1 MSDEATRPL
10 QPTVWIT
17 RTVPAA
23 FKSAANWANAGYA
36 AAVGPI
42 LDVSKP
48 REMPDLPPRDGVVIF
63 TSSNAAKSFA
73 ESTLNRQWPVVTVG
87 FQTKHVCHDLGFR
100 DVITAN
106 GSSEDVTRLIL
117 ETYTTDRPI
126 YHCAGNHV
134 RGTIIEDLKENG
146 YRAQRDLYYVT
157 TPVKELPKIDTS
169 KLDFVTL
176 YSPLGAETLVSLEP
190 DLTGVVVMSLSKA
203 IDEAFGDYPCKAR
216 YVAQEPSELALIDAV
231 PTV

>member
-1 MSDEATRPL
+1 MSDEMTRPL

-48 REMPDLPPRDGVVIF
+48 REMPQLPPRDGVVVF
-63 TSSNAAKSFA
+63 TSSNAAKAFA
-73 ESTLNRQWPVVTVG
+73 GYTLNRQWSVVTVG

-106 GSSEDVTRLIL
+106 GSSEDVTRLLL

-126 YHCAGNHV
+126 YH
-134 RGTIIEDLKENG
+134 L
-146 YRAQRDLYYVT
+146 
-157 TPVKELPKIDTS
+157 
-169 KLDFVTL
+169 
-176 YSPLGAETLVSLEP
+176 SL
-190 DLTGVVVMSLSKA
+190 
-203 IDEAFGDYPCKAR
+203 IH
-216 YVAQEPSELALIDAV
+216 I
-231 PTV
+231 

>member
-1 MSDEATRPL
+1 MSEEATRPL

-42 LDVSKP
+42 LDVTKP
-48 REMPDLPPRDGVVIF
+48 REMPELPPRDGIVVF
-63 TSSNAAKSFA
+63 TSSNAAKAFA
-73 ESTLNRQWPVVTVG
+73 EYTLNRQWSVVTVG
-87 FQTKHVCHDLGFR
+87 LQTKNVCHDLGFR
-100 DVITAN
+100 DVVTAN
-106 GSSEDVTRLIL
+106 GTSEDVTRLLL

-134 RGTIIEDLKENG
+134 RGTIIEDLKEKG
-146 YRAQRDLYYVT
+146 YRAQRDLYYLT
-157 TPVKELPKIDTS
+157 TPVKELPKIDTG

-176 YSPLGAETLVSLEP
+176 YSPLAAKTLVEFAP
-190 DLTGVVVMSLSKA
+190 DLTGVTVMSLSAA
-203 IDEAFGDYPCKAR
+203 IDEALGDYPCKAR
-216 YVAQEPSELALIDAV
+216 HIAKEASEPSLIDAV

>member
-1 MSDEATRPL
+1 MSNETTRPL
-10 QPTVWIT
+10 KPTVWIT

-36 AAVGPI
+36 AAVAPI
-42 LDVSKP
+42 LDVTKP
-48 REMPDLPPRDGVVIF
+48 REMPTLPPRDGVVVF

-73 ESTLNRQWPVVTVG
+73 EHTLDRRWSIVTVG

-106 GSSEDVTRLIL
+106 GTSEDVTRLLL

-134 RGTIIEDLKENG
+134 RGTIIEDLKAKG
-146 YRAQRDLYYVT
+146 YRAQRDLYYLT
-157 TPVKELPKIDTS
+157 TPVKELPKVDTR

-176 YSPLGAETLVSLEP
+176 YSPLAAKTLVELAPE
-190 DLTGVVVMSLSKA
+190 LTGVTVMSLSAA
-203 IDEAFGDYPCKAR
+203 IDEAFGDYPCKAK
-216 YVAQEPSELALIDAV
+216 YIAQEASEPSLIEAV

>member
-1 MSDEATRPL
+1 MSDDATRPL

-42 LDVSKP
+42 LDVTKP
-48 REMPDLPPRDGVVIF
+48 REAPDLPPPDGIVVF
-63 TSSNAAKSFA
+63 TSSNAAKAFA
-73 ESTLNRQWPVVTVG
+73 DYTLYRKWAVVTVG
-87 FQTKHVCHDLGFR
+87 LQTKYVCHDLGFR

-106 GSSEDVTRLIL
+106 GTSEDVTRLLL

-134 RGTIIEDLKENG
+134 RGTIIEDLKAKG
-146 YRAQRDLYYVT
+146 YRAQRDLYYLT
-157 TPVKELPKIDTS
+157 MPVKELPKIDTS
-169 KLDFVTL
+169 KLDYVTL
-176 YSPLGAETLVSLEP
+176 YSPLAAKTLIDFAP
-190 DLTGVVVMSLSKA
+190 DLTGVTVMSLSAA
-203 IDEAFGDYPCKAR
+203 IDAAFGDYPCKAKFI
-216 YVAQEPSELALIDAV
+216 AAEPNEPSLIEAV

>member
-1 MSDEATRPL
+1 MSDATKRPL
-10 QPTVWIT
+10 KPTVWIT

-36 AAVGPI
+36 AAIGPI
-42 LDVSKP
+42 LEVTKP
-48 REMPDLPPRDGVVIF
+48 REAPELPPRDGVVVF

-73 ESTLNRQWPVVTVG
+73 EYTLNRQWSVDTVG

-106 GSSEDVTRLIL
+106 GRSEDVTRLIL

-134 RGTIIEDLKENG
+134 RGSITEDLKAKG
-146 YRAQRDLYYVT
+146 YRAQRDLYYLTSPVT
-157 TPVKELPKIDTS
+157 ELPKIDTS
-169 KLDFVTL
+169 QLDFVTL
-176 YSPLGAETLVSLEP
+176 YSPLAAKTLVELQP
-190 DLTGVVVMSLSKA
+190 DLTGVTVMSLSAA
-203 IDEAFGDYPCKAR
+203 INEAFGDFPCKAR
-216 YVAQEPSELALIDAV
+216 YIAQEPSEPSLIEAV

>member
-1 MSDEATRPL
+1 MSNETTRPL
-10 QPTVWIT
+10 KPTVWIT

-36 AAVGPI
+36 AAVAPI
-42 LDVSKP
+42 LDVTKP
-48 REMPDLPPRDGVVIF
+48 REMPTLPPRDGVVVF

-73 ESTLNRQWPVVTVG
+73 EHTLDRRWSIVTVG

-106 GSSEDVTRLIL
+106 GTSEDVTRLLL

-134 RGTIIEDLKENG
+134 RGTIIEDLKAKG
-146 YRAQRDLYYVT
+146 YRAQRDLYYLT
-157 TPVKELPKIDTS
+157 TPVKELPKVDTR

-176 YSPLGAETLVSLEP
+176 YSPLAAKTLVELAP
-190 DLTGVVVMSLSKA
+190 DLTGATVMSLSAA
-203 IDEAFGDYPCKAR
+203 IDEAFGDYPCKAK
-216 YVAQEPSELALIDAV
+216 YIAQEASEPSLIEAV

>member
-1 MSDEATRPL
+1 MSDATKRPL
-10 QPTVWIT
+10 KPTVWIT

-36 AAVGPI
+36 AAIGPI
-42 LDVSKP
+42 LEVTKP
-48 REMPDLPPRDGVVIF
+48 REAPELPPRDGVVVF

-73 ESTLNRQWPVVTVG
+73 EYTLNRQWSVVTVG

-106 GSSEDVTRLIL
+106 GRSEDVMRLIL

-134 RGTIIEDLKENG
+134 RGSITEDLKAKG
-146 YRAQRDLYYVT
+146 YRAQRDLYYLTRPVT
-157 TPVKELPKIDTS
+157 ELPKIDTS
-169 KLDFVTL
+169 QLDFVTL
-176 YSPLGAETLVSLEP
+176 YSPLAAKTLVELQP
-190 DLTGVVVMSLSKA
+190 DLTGVTVMSLSAA
-203 IDEAFGDYPCKAR
+203 INEAL
-216 YVAQEPSELALIDAV
+216 SLIHI
-231 PTV
+231 

>member
-1 MSDEATRPL
+1 MSEDTTRPL

-42 LDVSKP
+42 LDVTRP
-48 REMPDLPPRDGVVIF
+48 RDMPDLPPRDGVVVF
-63 TSSNAAKSFA
+63 TSSNAAKAFA
-73 ESTLNRQWPVVTVG
+73 EYTLNRQWSVVTVG

-100 DVITAN
+100 DVITAD
-106 GSSEDVTRLIL
+106 GTSEDVTRLLL
-117 ETYTTDRPI
+117 ETYTTARPI

-134 RGTIIEDLKENG
+134 RGTIIEDLKEKG
-146 YRAQRDLYYVT
+146 YRAQRDLYYLT
-157 TPVKELPKIDTS
+157 TPVKKLPKIDTG

-176 YSPLGAETLVSLEP
+176 YSPLAAKTLVEFAP
-190 DLTGVVVMSLSKA
+190 DLTGVTVLSLSAA

-216 YVAQEPSELALIDAV
+216 YIAKEASEPSLIDAV

>member
-1 MSDEATRPL
+1 MSEGATRPL
-10 QPTVWIT
+10 KPTVWVT

-42 LDVSKP
+42 LEVTKP
-48 REMPDLPPRDGVVIF
+48 RETPVLPPRDGVVIF

-73 ESTLNRQWPVVTVG
+73 EYTLNRQWSVVTVG

-106 GSSEDVTRLIL
+106 GRSEDVTRLIL
-117 ETYTTDRPI
+117 DTYTTDRPI
-126 YHCAGNHV
+126 YHCAGNHI
-134 RGTIIEDLKENG
+134 RGTIIEDLKAKG
-146 YRAQRDLYYVT
+146 YRAQRDLYYLT
-157 TPVKELPKIDTS
+157 SPVKELPKIDTS
-169 KLDFVTL
+169 KLDYVTL
-176 YSPLGAETLVSLEP
+176 YSPLAAKTLIEFAP
-190 DLTGVVVMSLSKA
+190 DLTGVSVLSLSAA

-216 YVAQEPSELALIDAV
+216 FIAQEPSEPSLIEAV

>member
-1 MSDEATRPL
+1 MSDVATRPL
-10 QPTVWIT
+10 APTVWIT

-42 LDVSKP
+42 LDVTKP
-48 REMPDLPPRDGVVIF
+48 REMPALPPRDGIVIF

-73 ESTLNRQWPVVTVG
+73 EHTLNRQWSVVTVG

-134 RGTIIEDLKENG
+134 RGTIIEDLKEKG
-146 YRAQRDLYYVT
+146 YRAQRDLYYLT
-157 TPVKELPKIDTS
+157 TPVKELPKIDTA

-176 YSPLGAETLVSLEP
+176 YSPLAAETLLSFKP
-190 DLTGVVVMSLSKA
+190 DLTGVTILSLSQA
-203 IDEAFGDYPCKAR
+203 IDDVFGDYPCKAR
-216 YVAQEPSELALIDAV
+216 YVAAEPSELSLIDAV